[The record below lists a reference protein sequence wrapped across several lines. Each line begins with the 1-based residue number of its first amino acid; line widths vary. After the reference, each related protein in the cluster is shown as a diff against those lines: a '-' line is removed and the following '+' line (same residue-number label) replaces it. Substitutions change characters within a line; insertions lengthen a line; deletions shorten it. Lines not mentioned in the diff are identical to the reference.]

1 MQEVGTVKRSEDP
14 SSETTEPQAGTSI
27 DEFVP
32 AQSDDATD
40 GDTADGSATAVRSD
54 GGTVGSDSPF
64 ETTASVAE
72 TRSDRIDRFLE
83 EYIRTP
89 WSILRTDWRALAAF
103 AILGTYILIATV
115 GVYLVEPTEPAHG
128 PQLLAP
134 FQNWEFPLGTTSS
147 GKDVLSLAVHS
158 TPSILI
164 MMASGAVFTVV
175 IGSLFGIVA
184 GYKGGI
190 VDTVLSTITD
200 VFINIPGLPLV
211 IVLATL
217 LEEWINNPVTLGV
230 LLAVAAWA
238 GLARAIRSQV
248 LTIRSESFI
257 EAARAMDLPMRWI
270 LLREIV
276 PHLMPYIVVNM
287 MNAARRVIFAAVAL
301 YFLGVL
307 PFSDANW
314 GVMLNNAY
322 NSGALYRLSAVHWL
336 LVPMIA
342 ITGIAIGLILLAQS
356 LDQVFNPRIRAR
368 HQDLGDDDQLE
379 PDSETDTKDMMNV

>member
-1 MQEVGTVKRSEDP
+1 MADDSDSGP
-14 SSETTEPQAGTSI
+14 SVDA
-27 DEFVP
+27 FVP
-32 AQSDDATD
+32 ARESDSDADADAVSSSESDDAT
-40 GDTADGSATAVRSD
+40 TPVRSD
-54 GGTVGSDSPF
+54 GGTVDRDSPF

-72 TRSDRIDRFLE
+72 TRNDRIDRFLE

-89 WSILRTDWRALAAF
+89 WSILRSDWRALASF
-103 AILGTYILIATV
+103 AIIGIYLIIATV
-115 GVYLVEPTEPAHG
+115 GVYLVEPTHPGQGA
-128 PQLLAP
+128 QLVGA
-134 FQNWEFPLGTTSS
+134 FETWDHPLGTTTT
-147 GKDVLSLAVHS
+147 GRDVLSMTVHS

-175 IGSLFGIVA
+175 VGTFFGIVA
-184 GYKGGI
+184 GYKGGM
-190 VDTVLSTITD
+190 VDTVLSSITD
-200 VFINIPGLPLV
+200 IFINIPGLPLV

-217 LEEWINNPVTLGV
+217 LEAWITNPVTLGV

-248 LTIRSESFI
+248 LTLRNESFV
-257 EAARAMDLPMRWI
+257 EAARAMDMPTRWI
-270 LLREIV
+270 LLKEIL

-287 MNAARRVIFAAVAL
+287 ANAARRIIFAAVAL

-314 GVMLNNAY
+314 GVMLDNAY
-322 NSGALYRLSAVHWL
+322 NSGALYRTDALHWL

-342 ITGIAIGLILLAQS
+342 ISGIAMGLILLAQS

-368 HQDLGDDDQLE
+368 HQEIGDDDELE
-379 PDSETDTKDMMNV
+379 PDSENDTKDMMNV

>member
-1 MQEVGTVKRSEDP
+1 MKRSDDD
-14 SSETTEPQAGTSI
+14 SRAMAETETDARAGNSI

-32 AQSDDATD
+32 AESGDTTATD
-40 GDTADGSATAVRSD
+40 ADAADDGSATAVRSD
-54 GGTVGSDSPF
+54 GGTLDTDSPF

-83 EYIRTP
+83 EYVRTP
-89 WSILRTDWRALAAF
+89 WSILRDDWRALASF
-103 AILGTYILIATV
+103 AILSVYVLMGTV
-115 GVYLVEPTEPAHG
+115 GVYLVEPTHPAHG
-128 PQLLAP
+128 PQLLGA
-134 FQNWEFPLGTTSS
+134 FENWAFPLGTTSS
-147 GKDVLSLAVHS
+147 GRDVFSMAVHS

-164 MMASGAVFTVV
+164 MMASGAVFTVGV
-175 IGSLFGIVA
+175 GTAFGVVA
-184 GYKGGI
+184 GYKGGM

-217 LEEWINNPVTLGV
+217 LEDWINNPVTLGV
-230 LLAVAAWA
+230 LLAIAAWA

-248 LTIRSESFI
+248 LTIRSESFV
-257 EAARAMDLPMRWI
+257 ESARAMDLPTRWI
-270 LLREIV
+270 LAKEIL

-287 MNAARRVIFAAVAL
+287 VNAARRIIFAAVAL

-322 NSGALYRLSAVHWL
+322 EAGALYRPDAYHWL

-342 ITGIAIGLILLAQS
+342 ISGIAIGLILLAQS
-356 LDQVFNPRIRAR
+356 LDRVFNPRIRAR
-368 HQDLGDDDQLE
+368 HQDLGDDGVE
-379 PDSETDTKDMMNV
+379 PDSENESKNMMNV

>member
-1 MQEVGTVKRSEDP
+1 MKRSDDP
-14 SSETTEPQAGTSI
+14 GERAGDSI

-32 AQSDDATD
+32 ARPDESSRDGPADDDAA
-40 GDTADGSATAVRSD
+40 GEVRSD
-54 GGTVGSDSPF
+54 GGTVGSESPF
-64 ETTASVAE
+64 ETTSSIQE
-72 TRSDRIDRFLE
+72 TRGDRIKRFFDE
-83 EYIRTP
+83 FVRTP
-89 WSILRTDWRALAAF
+89 WSILRGDWRALVGF
-103 AILGTYILIATV
+103 TIVSIYVLVGTV
-115 GVYLVEPTEPAHG
+115 GVSLVETTSPADG
-128 PQLLAP
+128 PKLVGA
-134 FQNWEFPLGTTSS
+134 FQNGEFPLGTTSA
-147 GKDVLSLAVHS
+147 GKDILSLTVHS

-175 IGSLFGIVA
+175 VGTAFGVVT
-184 GYKGGI
+184 GYKGGL

-230 LLAVAAWA
+230 LLAIAAWA

-248 LTIRSESFI
+248 LTIRSESFV
-257 EAARAMDLPMRWI
+257 ESARAMDLSTRWI
-270 LLREIV
+270 LSREIV

-287 MNAARRVIFAAVAL
+287 VNAARRTIFAAVAL

-322 NSGALYRLSAVHWL
+322 SAGALYRPSAYHWL
-336 LVPMIA
+336 LVPMVA
-342 ITGIAIGLILLAQS
+342 ISGIALGLILLAQS
-356 LDQVFNPRIRAR
+356 LDRVFNPRVRAR
-368 HQDLGDDDQLE
+368 HQDSDDGERLE
-379 PDSETDTKDMMNV
+379 PDTTDDASDMMNV

>member
-1 MQEVGTVKRSEDP
+1 MKRSDDESRDATGASP
-14 SSETTEPQAGTSI
+14 RRGNSV
-27 DEFVP
+27 DEFIP
-32 AQSDDATD
+32 DQPGTATD
-40 GDTADGSATAVRSD
+40 DDSADADADSATAVRSD

-83 EYIRTP
+83 EFVRTP
-89 WSILRTDWRALAAF
+89 WSILRSDWRALVSF
-103 AILGTYILIATV
+103 AIIGFYILVGTV
-115 GVYLVEPTEPAHG
+115 GVYLVDPTHAAHG
-128 PQLLAP
+128 PQLIGP
-134 FQNWEFPLGTTSS
+134 FENWDFPLGTTSS
-147 GKDVLSLAVHS
+147 GKDVFSMTVHS

-175 IGSLFGIVA
+175 VGTFFGVVA
-184 GYKGGI
+184 GYKGGT

-217 LEEWINNPVTLGV
+217 LEAWINNPVALGV
-230 LLAVAAWA
+230 LLAIAAWA

-248 LTIRSESFI
+248 LTIRSESFV
-257 EAARAMDLPMRWI
+257 ESARAMDMPTRWI
-270 LLREIV
+270 LGREIV

-287 MNAARRVIFAAVAL
+287 VNAARRIIFAAVAL

-307 PFSDANW
+307 PYSDANW

-322 NSGALYRLSAVHWL
+322 NSGALYRTDALHWL

-368 HQDLGDDDQLE
+368 HQDIGEDEQLE
-379 PDSETDTKDMMNV
+379 PDSESDTKDMMNV

>member
-1 MQEVGTVKRSEDP
+1 MKRSEDDSTP
-14 SSETTEPQAGTSI
+14 STRAHDSDSNSRSVDELIPGGSGLGSGSE
-27 DEFVP
+27 DL
-32 AQSDDATD
+32 TD
-40 GDTADGSATAVRSD
+40 SSAVAAVRSD
-54 GGTVGSDSPF
+54 GGMVESDSPF
-64 ETTASVAE
+64 ETTSTVEE

-83 EYIRTP
+83 GFVRTP
-89 WSILRTDWRALAAF
+89 WSILRNDWRAMVGF
-103 AILGTYILIATV
+103 AILSVYVLMGTV
-115 GVYLVEPTEPAHG
+115 GVYLVEPTYPAHG
-128 PQLLAP
+128 PRLLGP
-134 FQNWEFPLGTTSS
+134 FENWEFPLGTTSS
-147 GKDVLSLAVHS
+147 GRDVFAMTVHS

-175 IGSLFGIVA
+175 VGTVFGVVA
-184 GYKGGI
+184 GYKGGVI
-190 VDTVLSTITD
+190 DTVLSTITD

-217 LEEWINNPVTLGV
+217 LEAWINNPVTLGF

-248 LTIRSESFI
+248 LTIRSESFV
-257 EAARAMDLPMRWI
+257 ESARAMDLQTRWI
-270 LLREIV
+270 LMREII
-276 PHLMPYIVVNM
+276 PHLMTYIVVNM
-287 MNAARRVIFAAVAL
+287 VNAARRIIFAAVAL

-322 NSGALYRLSAVHWL
+322 NSGALYRPAAYHWL

-356 LDQVFNPRIRAR
+356 LDRVFNPRARAR
-368 HQDLGDDDQLE
+368 HERGSDAAPE
-379 PDSETDTKDMMNV
+379 PDSEAETTQMTQV

>member
-1 MQEVGTVKRSEDP
+1 MKRSDDE
-14 SSETTEPQAGTSI
+14 SSEPPNGRSGDSI
-27 DEFVP
+27 DQFVP
-32 AQSDDATD
+32 EQSVETTAEEQTDETAAQM
-40 GDTADGSATAVRSD
+40 RSD
-54 GGTVGSDSPF
+54 GGTIGTDSPF

-89 WSILRTDWRALAAF
+89 WSILRSDWRAVVSF
-103 AILGTYILIATV
+103 GILGIYFLMATV
-115 GVYLVEPTEPAHG
+115 GVYLVEPTHPAHG
-128 PQLLAP
+128 PQLLGA
-134 FQNWEFPLGTTSS
+134 FENWDFPLGTTVA
-147 GKDVLSLAVHS
+147 GRDVFAMLIHS

-164 MMASGAVFTVV
+164 MMASGAVFTVAV
-175 IGSLFGIVA
+175 GTIFGVVA
-184 GYKGGI
+184 GYKGGTI
-190 VDTVLSTITD
+190 DTVLSTITD
-200 VFINIPGLPLV
+200 IFINIPGLPLV

-217 LEEWINNPVTLGV
+217 LEAWINNPVTLGV

-248 LTIRSESFI
+248 LTIRSESFV
-257 EAARAMDLPMRWI
+257 EAARAMDLSTRWI
-270 LLREIV
+270 LLREII

-287 MNAARRVIFAAVAL
+287 VNAARRIIFAAVAL

-322 NSGALYRLSAVHWL
+322 NAGALYRPSAYHWL

-342 ITGIAIGLILLAQS
+342 ISGIAIGLILLAQS

-379 PDSETDTKDMMNV
+379 PDSESDTKDMMNV